1 MESIKEIL
9 MRRDEMSEETAD
21 EEIEG
26 AREQLA
32 EYLLEGD
39 VESAENICQECFGLE
54 PDYIM
59 ELM

>member
-1 MESIKEIL
+1 
-9 MRRDEMSEETAD
+9 MRRDGITEEEVKT
-21 EEIEG
+21 EIEE

-32 EYLLEGD
+32 EYLQEGD
-39 VESAENICQECFGLE
+39 MESAGNICQECFGLE